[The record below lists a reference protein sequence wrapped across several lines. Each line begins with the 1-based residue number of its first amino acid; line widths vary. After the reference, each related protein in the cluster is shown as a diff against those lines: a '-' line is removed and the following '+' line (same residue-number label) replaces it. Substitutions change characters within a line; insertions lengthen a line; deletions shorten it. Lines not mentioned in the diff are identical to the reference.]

1 MTSIVTPLCILCE
14 TDALGEEKVF
24 IIDAECIACEVGA
37 EVEETV
43 EHWEYNTSH
52 NLIAA
57 LRLIKLTL
65 GLV

>member
-1 MTSIVTPLCILCE
+1 MTSIVIPVCILCE

-24 IIDAECIACEVGA
+24 IIDTECTECEVRA

-43 EHWEYNTSH
+43 EHLAYNTSH